1 MAIIK
6 TKIREK
12 NYMQIDKTGI
22 NDERITWG
30 ATGLL
35 SYLIGRPENWDI
47 IIEHLKTVKLNG
59 KHATRSALLE
69 LREYE
74 YCHYFELRE
83 KGIVKETF
91 YLVFE
96 VPTPYETVMKEYIEI
111 PEGYTLLYKPISEK
125 SRKNNERN
133 IGEKKPTFIT
143 INKNKEKI
151 KEKQY
156 TYDELDLIKILF
168 DMFNI
173 NFTDENIKELQN
185 FLVSLSQKNKELK
198 KKDSEIDTNTLN
210 PNILPKT
217 ENQISVKKEQKE
229 DKVFNPGL
237 YPKSDYSI
245 SDNRSLIIKDNKKI
259 DIKNHDQEEKKVDLD
274 FFENLF
280 KEFKINFTK
289 TNQESVKK
297 LLVSLSL
304 EKKVEEYLRET
315 YENIKKTPSV
325 KDPARLFSAKIAKG
339 ERQVIPK
346 AAMKKIMH
354 CNLDQKTEDEEI
366 LIKQEK
372 VLRTELKYLL
382 GYVENNFKT
391 PIEAYQDMINF
402 TKKKE
407 YNSILIEKYLLKM
420 KDSLKL

>member
-12 NYMQIDKTGI
+12 SYMQIDKTGI
-22 NDERITWG
+22 EDNRITLS

-35 SYLIGRPENWDI
+35 CYLIGRPSNWDI
-47 IIEHLKTVKLNG
+47 IIEHLRTVKRDG
-59 KHATRSALLE
+59 RDSVKSALVE

-83 KGIVKETF
+83 KGVVRETF

-96 VPTPYETVMKEYIEI
+96 IPTPYEEVMREYIEI
-111 PEGYTLLYKPISEK
+111 PDGYTLLYKPVSK
-125 SRKNNERN
+125 KRKE
-133 IGEKKPTFIT
+133 IIMEEKKPTFIT

-156 TYDELDLIKILF
+156 AYDELDLIKILF
-168 DMFNI
+168 EMYNI
-173 NFTDENIKELQN
+173 NFTDENIKELQF
-185 FLVSLSQKNKELK
+185 FLTGLSQKNKELEK
-198 KKDSEIDTNTLN
+198 ENIETDKNTLK
-210 PNILPKT
+210 PYISPKT
-217 ENQISVKKEQKE
+217 EIQLSAKKEQKE
-229 DKVFNPGL
+229 DNTFKSEV
-237 YPKSDYSI
+237 YPKTASPLTA
-245 SDNRSLIIKDNKKI
+245 NRSLIIIDNKKI
-259 DIKNHDQEEKKVDLD
+259 DIKNHDNQEEKKADLD

-297 LLVSLSL
+297 LLVSLSSQ
-304 EKKVEEYLRET
+304 KKVEEYLRET
-315 YENIKKTPSV
+315 FENIKKTPSV
-325 KDPARLFSAKIAKG
+325 KDPARLFSSKIAKG
-339 ERQVIPK
+339 ERQVVPK
-346 AAMKKIMH
+346 ANIKKIMDS
-354 CNLDQKTEDEEI
+354 NLDQETENEEI

-372 VLRTELKYLL
+372 VLKTELNYLL
-382 GYVENNFKT
+382 GYVKNNFKT
-391 PIEAYQDMINF
+391 PIEAYQDMVNF

-420 KDSLKL
+420 KDCLSL

>member
-12 NYMQIDKTGI
+12 SYMQIDKTGI
-22 NDERITWG
+22 NDKRITWG

-96 VPTPYETVMKEYIEI
+96 VPTPYETVMREYIEI
-111 PEGYTLLYKPISEK
+111 PDGYTLLYKPISEK
-125 SRKNNERN
+125 SRKNNEIN

-168 DMFNI
+168 EMYNI

-185 FLVSLSQKNKELK
+185 FLVTLSQKNK
-198 KKDSEIDTNTLN
+198 DTGTDK
-210 PNILPKT
+210 NILKPYISPKT
-217 ENQISVKKEQKE
+217 ENQISAKKEQKD
-229 DKVFNPGL
+229 DKAFKSEV

-245 SDNRSLIIKDNKKI
+245 SDNRSLIIIDNKKI
-259 DIKNHDQEEKKVDLD
+259 DIKDHDNQEEKKADLD

-297 LLVSLSL
+297 LLLFLSS

-315 YENIKKTPSV
+315 YDNIKKTPSV
-325 KDPARLFSAKIAKG
+325 KDPARLFSSKIAKG
-339 ERQVIPK
+339 ERQVVPK
-346 AAMKKIMH
+346 AIFKPIDTTVL
-354 CNLDQKTEDEEI
+354 NNGLENEEI
-366 LIKQEK
+366 LVKQEK
-372 VLRTELKYLL
+372 MINGEINYLL
-382 GYVENNFKT
+382 SYVKNNYKT
-391 PIEAYQDMINF
+391 PIEAYQDLLKYMKN
-402 TKKKE
+402 KE
-407 YNSILIEKYLLKM
+407 FNKTLIEKYEKIG
-420 KDSLKL
+420 KEKLNL